1 MVHYFEVQFLNTTL
15 QCASDDAFEHSYVR
29 VRGDDVDG
37 NIIGDVVVV
46 VGNNVFTAMLGVRGS
61 LERLGSPA

>member
-46 VGNNVFTAMLGVRGS
+46 VGNNVFTAML
-61 LERLGSPA
+61 